1 MDSLGAVYS
10 RVSSHIFGDW
20 NACGKVMGLAPWQGH
35 VWDTDGSKKLT
46 SKMPKEPILQ
56 GTVYNEVEID
66 KSSMMGLPFISRS
79 DPDMFNDEGEMI
91 RSKRYDFDDNDF
103 EEIILTDDE
112 GNEIEDEQKH
122 TKQLPLKVALDAIGL
137 ASRVQTDL
145 ESVGMDF
152 VKHFKEETGQTNLCL
167 AGGVALNSVLNGRLS
182 RELGFENTF
191 IPAYPGDDG
200 IAVGCCAFGLYGNH
214 GRSKDKASPPLW
226 KETLSPY
233 LGPLYTDAD
242 IKDAIAAANPWLD
255 VTTVRNEDERINVI
269 VKEIASSGVVALFT
283 GRSELGPRALGH
295 RSILADPRK
304 KGLVRFINEFVKKRE
319 SFRPFAPSALAE
331 EASAWFDLGE
341 YAAKNNNNVSPYMSI
356 TAQVKKSKQ
365 KLIPAVTH
373 VDGSSRL
380 QTVTAEAEPFYHR
393 LISAFYKETGVPM
406 VLNTSFN
413 TLKSEPIVET
423 PKNAI
428 RSFLSSMGSI
438 QLLVIGDYVIR
449 RKQADVRKLLGEKGM
464 SGMLSTPTFPI
475 RAGAAY
481 FKSTFSASEHP
492 NDDGDSM
499 SDPKT
504 LVQIPKRPM
513 HNELDGGWFELVDD
527 LEGQLL
533 GMCDGTS
540 GVNDMISYYS
550 ALAEEEEQDD
560 NEKKLK
566 SSQFTEDDQLL
577 VENVLRRLIRLYDS
591 TMISW

>member
-1 MDSLGAVYS
+1 
-10 RVSSHIFGDW
+10 
-20 NACGKVMGLAPWQGH
+20 
-35 VWDTDGSKKLT
+35 
-46 SKMPKEPILQ
+46 
-56 GTVYNEVEID
+56 
-66 KSSMMGLPFISRS
+66 
-79 DPDMFNDEGEMI
+79 
-91 RSKRYDFDDNDF
+91 
-103 EEIILTDDE
+103 
-112 GNEIEDEQKH
+112 
-122 TKQLPLKVALDAIGL
+122 
-137 ASRVQTDL
+137 
-145 ESVGMDF
+145 
-152 VKHFKEETGQTNLCL
+152 
-167 AGGVALNSVLNGRLS
+167 
-182 RELGFENTF
+182 
-191 IPAYPGDDG
+191 
-200 IAVGCCAFGLYGNH
+200 
-214 GRSKDKASPPLW
+214 
-226 KETLSPY
+226 
-233 LGPLYTDAD
+233 
-242 IKDAIAAANPWLD
+242 
-255 VTTVRNEDERINVI
+255 
-269 VKEIASSGVVALFT
+269 
-283 GRSELGPRALGH
+283 
-295 RSILADPRK
+295 
-304 KGLVRFINEFVKKRE
+304 LVRFINGFVKKRE

-492 NDDGDSM
+492 NEDGDSM

-550 ALAEEEEQDD
+550 ALAEEEEQDE